1 MWGCFSSSSRTA
13 PTRVGLCREDVLSYS
28 GAMPALRFVRH
39 EQFIRQYIKTG
50 GNGVQAYMRIYPNA
64 SYDAARSS
72 AGRLMGRPYIRARYH
87 EVLDKMV
94 KKIDI
99 TIEKIINDYQYAL
112 DLAKEQGRPAE
123 IVSAAT
129 AQAKICDL
137 LRERLKIEQSDS
149 PENISDIIQQVGEI
163 VGVDAAA
170 GLVRAF
176 KLDKSDDQIAAEDG
190 QQDLAKIEVP
200 TNSVN

>member
-1 MWGCFSSSSRTA
+1 
-13 PTRVGLCREDVLSYS
+13 
-28 GAMPALRFVRH
+28 
-39 EQFIRQYIKTG
+39 
-50 GNGVQAYMRIYPNA
+50 
-64 SYDAARSS
+64 
-72 AGRLMGRPYIRARYH
+72 
-87 EVLDKMV
+87 MV

-137 LRERLKIEQSDS
+137 LRERLKIEQGDS

-170 GLVRAF
+170 GLVKAF
-176 KLDKSDDQIAAEDG
+176 GLDKSNDQLEAEQG
-190 QQDLAKIEVP
+190 QADLSKLDPVSG
-200 TNSVN
+200 SVN